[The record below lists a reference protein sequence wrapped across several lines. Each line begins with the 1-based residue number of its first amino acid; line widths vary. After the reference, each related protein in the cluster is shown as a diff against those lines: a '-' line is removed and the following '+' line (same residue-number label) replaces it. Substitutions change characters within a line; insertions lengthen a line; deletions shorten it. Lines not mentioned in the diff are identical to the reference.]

1 MEILIMTGLQILA
14 KRIGQPGPTAIRH
27 IKFLVQGLLFALLVW
42 QSNVSQA
49 ADRPTNEYR
58 IKAAFLYN
66 FSSFVS
72 WPEKVTQHNDEFEL
86 CVVGND
92 PFGKALDT
100 LSGKTVHGRSL
111 KVRRLS
117 DGVITDA
124 CQLVYISESE
134 TKRFV
139 RLLGKVR
146 ARPVL
151 TVSDIDDFATHG
163 GIIRFR
169 LDNNKV
175 RFDINVD
182 AAERAGLNISS
193 KLLSLATIVREE
205 KVTAR

>member
-1 MEILIMTGLQILA
+1 MAGLQIHA

-27 IKFLVQGLLFALLVW
+27 IKLLVQGLLFGLLFW

-49 ADRPTNEYR
+49 ADRPTNEYS

-72 WPEKVTQHNDEFEL
+72 WPEKVARHHDEFEL

-92 PFGKALDT
+92 PFGKTLDT
-100 LSGKTVHGRSL
+100 LSGKSVHGQSL
-111 KVRRLS
+111 KIRRLT
-117 DGVITDA
+117 DGAITDT

-134 TKRFV
+134 TKRFA
-139 RLLGKVR
+139 RLLKKVR

-163 GIIRFR
+163 GIIRFK
-169 LDNNKV
+169 LDSNKV

-182 AAERAGLNISS
+182 AADRAGLNISS

>member
-1 MEILIMTGLQILA
+1 MAGLQIHA

-27 IKFLVQGLLFALLVW
+27 IKLLVQGLLFGLLFW

-49 ADRPTNEYR
+49 ADRPTNEYS

-72 WPEKVTQHNDEFEL
+72 WPEKVAQHHDEFEL

-92 PFGKALDT
+92 PFGKTLDT
-100 LSGKTVHGRSL
+100 LSGKSVHGQSL
-111 KVRRLS
+111 KIRRLT
-117 DGVITDA
+117 DWAITDT

-134 TKRFV
+134 TKRFA
-139 RLLGKVR
+139 RLLKKVR

-163 GIIRFR
+163 GIIRFK
-169 LDNNKV
+169 LDSNKV

-182 AAERAGLNISS
+182 AADRAGLNISS